1 MNLNYCP
8 VCGMKLYPK
17 EQPHEAPALYCSR
30 CGEYRF
36 PLFSAAVAVTVLDEA
51 GENMILIRQYG
62 DPDPVLVAGYID
74 KGETAEDAVI
84 REVHEELGMTVQAA
98 SFLRSHYYT
107 PSETLMLNYLVTTD
121 AFEPHPNWEVDSW
134 EWVPVSDAIGRVR
147 HDGLAETLLR
157 DYSACI
163 LDPETRK

>member
-8 VCGMKLYPK
+8 VCGMKLHPK
-17 EQPHEAPALYCSR
+17 EQPHEAPALYCGR

-84 REVHEELGMTVQAA
+84 REVGEELGMAVQSF
-98 SFLRSHYYT
+98 SFLRSRYYA
-107 PSETLMLNYLVTTD
+107 PSETLMFHYAATVKGK
-121 AFEPHPNWEVDSW
+121 AAAPNWEVDGW
-134 EWVPVSDAIGRVR
+134 EWVPVEQALGLVKSG
-147 HDGLAETLLR
+147 GLAEALL
-157 DYSACI
+157 
-163 LDPETRK
+163 LDFEEYRKCKT

>member
-8 VCGMKLYPK
+8 VCGMKLHPK
-17 EQPHEAPALYCSR
+17 EQPHEAPALYCGH

-51 GENMILIRQYG
+51 RENMILIRQYG

-84 REVHEELGMTVQAA
+84 REVGEELGMTAQNLT
-98 SFLRSHYYT
+98 FLRSRYYA
-107 PSETLMLNYLVTTD
+107 PSETLMFHYAATVKGK
-121 AFEPHPNWEVDSW
+121 AAAPNWEVDGW
-134 EWVPVSDAIGRVR
+134 EWVPVEQALGHAKSG
-147 HDGLAETLLR
+147 GLAEALL
-157 DYSACI
+157 
-163 LDPETRK
+163 LDFEEYRKCKT

>member
-8 VCGMKLYPK
+8 VCGTRLHLK

-84 REVHEELGMTVQAA
+84 REVREELGMATQAV
-98 SFLRSHYYT
+98 SFLHSHYYA
-107 PSETLMLNYLVTTD
+107 PSETLMLHYAAAVKGK
-121 AFEPHPNWEVDSW
+121 AAAPNWEVDKW
-134 EWVPVSDAIGRVR
+134 EWVPVENALGLVKPG
-147 HDGLAETLLR
+147 GLAEAFLL
-157 DYSACI
+157 DYEEYQKCK
-163 LDPETRK
+163 T